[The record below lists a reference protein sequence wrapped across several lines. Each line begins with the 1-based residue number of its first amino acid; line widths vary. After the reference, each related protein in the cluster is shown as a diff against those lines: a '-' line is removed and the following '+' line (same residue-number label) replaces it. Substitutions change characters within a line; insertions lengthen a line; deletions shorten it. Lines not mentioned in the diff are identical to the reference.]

1 MLIVLI
7 LENTGEALLTV
18 TLVGG
23 QLYSRLLSQDPVFLN
38 SQHINFNFRLWLC
51 KEPKAN
57 LLGGSG
63 VIRHDPCLVTY
74 PPSAGADPGFFLRGG
89 APLRN

>member
-7 LENTGEALLTV
+7 LENTVEALLTV

-38 SQHINFNFRLWLC
+38 SQHINFNFRLW
-51 KEPKAN
+51 
-57 LLGGSG
+57 
-63 VIRHDPCLVTY
+63 R
-74 PPSAGADPGFFLRGG
+74 
-89 APLRN
+89 

>member
-7 LENTGEALLTV
+7 LENTGEALLAV

-38 SQHINFNFRLWLC
+38 SKHINFNFRLWRWVC
-51 KEPKAN
+51 KGPKAN
-57 LLGGSG
+57 CLGGVG
-63 VIRHDPCLVTY
+63 
-74 PPSAGADPGFFLRGG
+74 
-89 APLRN
+89 

>member
-38 SQHINFNFRLWLC
+38 SKHINFNFRLWRRRS
-51 KEPKAN
+51 KEPKAKF
-57 LLGGSG
+57 
-63 VIRHDPCLVTY
+63 
-74 PPSAGADPGFFLRGG
+74 A
-89 APLRN
+89 

>member
-38 SQHINFNFRLWLC
+38 SQNINFNFRLWLC

-57 LLGGSG
+57 LLGGVG
-63 VIRHDPCLVTY
+63 
-74 PPSAGADPGFFLRGG
+74 
-89 APLRN
+89 